1 MQLTNPSA
9 ATDNCRYCLMCRHVC
24 PVGHVVKPVMLID
37 RDLFNYD
44 SVWAAAGHPHAVFNL
59 TAAQLQEMTGGAV
72 SDVRLDAPPTVA

>member
-1 MQLTNPSA
+1 MA
-9 ATDNCRYCLMCRHVC
+9 AYIATGKIGIEMPPLA
-24 PVGHVVKPVMLID
+24 VVKPVMLID

-72 SDVRLDAPPTVA
+72 SDVRQDAAPTAA